1 MRIPYSLA
9 GMCFT
14 LISIAAAQSP
24 VSGQWSVPR
33 TSEGHPDLQGNWT
46 NVTITPFE
54 RREGR
59 EPVFTWDEGSSVLNH
74 VVSSEASLGRTTI
87 LRTDRLASAALSPL
101 APALGHQ

>member
-9 GMCFT
+9 GMCFA

-46 NVTITPFE
+46 NVTITPFDL
-54 RREGR
+54 REGR
-59 EPVFTWDEGSSVLNH
+59 EPVFT
-74 VVSSEASLGRTTI
+74 
-87 LRTDRLASAALSPL
+87 
-101 APALGHQ
+101 